1 MLVDVTLALS
11 PRTPIWPGAPAPE
24 FVANRRPLPDGHEAA
39 ESRFSTIPHAGT
51 HVDAPLHFSRGGTP
65 VDRLDLGMLLG
76 RCRVFEHRG
85 PGHIGGPELAATGFV
100 PVRRALF
107 KTANSA
113 RLGRGELGADYVS
126 FLPDAIA
133 RLAAAGVEV
142 LGIDGF
148 SIGPYG
154 ELSDANHVAW
164 CGAGG
169 VIVEMLDL
177 SAVGPGEYVMAAL
190 PLKLAGLEAAP
201 VRVVLMQEGDLAE
214 VFSR

>member
-11 PRTPIWPGAPAPE
+11 PRTPIWPGARKPE
-24 FVANRRPLPDGHEAA
+24 FVANRRPLPDGGEAA

-51 HVDAPLHFSRGGTP
+51 HIDAPLHFDRHGIP
-65 VDRLDLGMLLG
+65 VDRLDLGKLLG

-85 PGHIGGPELAATGFV
+85 PGHIGGPDLAAMGFA

-113 RLGRGELGADYVS
+113 RLRRGELGEDYVS
-126 FLPDAIA
+126 FLPDAIE
-133 RLAAAGVEV
+133 RLVAAGVEV

-154 ELSDANHVAW
+154 ALSDANHVAW

-190 PLKLAGLEAAP
+190 PLKLEGLEAAP
-201 VRVVLMQEGDLAE
+201 ARVVLMDEGDLAA
-214 VFSR
+214 VFTR